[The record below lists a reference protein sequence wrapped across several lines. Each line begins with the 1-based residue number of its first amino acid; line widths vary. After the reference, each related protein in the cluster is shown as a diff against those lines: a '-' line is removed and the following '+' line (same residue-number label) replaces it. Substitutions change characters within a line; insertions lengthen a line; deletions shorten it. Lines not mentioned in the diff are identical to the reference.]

1 MAFLNVRECN
11 TIYSKL
17 SEMKHALLISSAVA
31 WRKDEGR
38 KLERINVRR
47 RPAYDHGPCEAKTA
61 PRKIS
66 QSYDGNRKLLF
77 WLTKY
82 CTFRAI
88 VTLSEIYSL
97 RIKKPRLLLWGTTS
111 YYSLWFSPYGDSVKQ
126 HCNSCI
132 KQFYFHP
139 VYIQIQTLKSINNYM
154 LQKAIRS

>member
-111 YYSLWFSPYGDSVKQ
+111 YYSLWFSLTVIQLSNTAIHVLNNFIFIP
-126 HCNSCI
+126 CI
-132 KQFYFHP
+132 YKYRH
-139 VYIQIQTLKSINNYM
+139 LS
-154 LQKAIRS
+154 R